1 MADKISASIRYSGP
15 DSYSWLSALACVVF
29 TGCATAP
36 ANPDAL
42 VISPEPDRAIVI
54 GWGNTAAE
62 KARAALTTTP
72 GARVSSLF
80 VARANEQKFGFGTNI
95 ARLAPGD
102 YALTVFCELYIDYRI
117 FPQDTALKAA
127 LSANRVYRLRAEPE
141 GRRCQ
146 PTLEDVTGQEK

>member
-1 MADKISASIRYSGP
+1 MANKISASNRYSGP
-15 DSYSWLSALACVVF
+15 DSYSWLSALACIVF
-29 TGCATAP
+29 TGC
-36 ANPDAL
+36 
-42 VISPEPDRAIVI
+42 AIVI
-54 GWGNTAAE
+54 GWGNTTAE

-127 LSANRVYRLRAEPE
+127 LRANRVYRLRAEPE

-146 PTLEDVTGQEK
+146 PTLEDVTAQEK

>member
-1 MADKISASIRYSGP
+1 MADRNLVSIRRGGP
-15 DSYSWLSALACVVF
+15 HASSWLCALACLVF

-42 VISPEPDRAIVI
+42 VVAAEPDRAIVI

-62 KARAALTTTP
+62 KARAALTTTQ

-80 VARANEQKFGFGTNI
+80 VARANEQKFGFGMNI

-102 YALTVFCELYIDYRI
+102 YALTVFCELYVGYRI
-117 FPQDTALKAA
+117 FPQDTEMRAA
-127 LSANRVYRLRAEPE
+127 LRANRVYLLRADPE

-146 PTLEDVTGQEK
+146 PTLVDVTEQKK